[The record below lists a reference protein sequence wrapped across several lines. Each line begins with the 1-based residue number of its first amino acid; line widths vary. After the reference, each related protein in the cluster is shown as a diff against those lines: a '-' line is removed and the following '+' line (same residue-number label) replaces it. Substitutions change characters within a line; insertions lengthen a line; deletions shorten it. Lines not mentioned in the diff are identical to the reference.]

1 MFYLKQTTQR
11 IYVRVTEGDTDG
23 KQIQCQSML
32 PVICSSSSV
41 TSCDLQIYLNYR
53 NTSSYNRIVQKRCDN
68 INGVYTCEGCSK
80 GFKKNPSNDAS
91 LNKVTWTL
99 SASFESGNLNYRN
112 EIYNI
117 DIFSNKNS
125 SSLRPFW
132 KNITLPYITVNMNL
146 LFDFFYIKNYI
157 KIILKFEFIPYN
169 RPLYVGAQCFNDPH
183 CKTFD
188 NTYFELQQPGEFL
201 MFENTKLSTRVFIF
215 NFDTCKFKTF
225 YFIIKNK
232 DSHVLSCLFSIME
245 SKLSILC
252 KQNLFSSDA

>member
-1 MFYLKQTTQR
+1 
-11 IYVRVTEGDTDG
+11 
-23 KQIQCQSML
+23 ML

-68 INGVYTCEGCSK
+68 INGVYTCEGCNK

-112 EIYNI
+112 EIYII

-132 KNITLPYITVNMNL
+132 KNITLPYITVNINI
-146 LFDFFYIKNYI
+146 FF
-157 KIILKFEFIPYN
+157 FI
-169 RPLYVGAQCFNDPH
+169 
-183 CKTFD
+183 
-188 NTYFELQQPGEFL
+188 
-201 MFENTKLSTRVFIF
+201 
-215 NFDTCKFKTF
+215 
-225 YFIIKNK
+225 
-232 DSHVLSCLFSIME
+232 
-245 SKLSILC
+245 
-252 KQNLFSSDA
+252 

>member
-1 MFYLKQTTQR
+1 
-11 IYVRVTEGDTDG
+11 
-23 KQIQCQSML
+23 ML

-68 INGVYTCEGCSK
+68 INGVYTCEGCNK

-112 EIYNI
+112 EIYII

-132 KNITLPYITVNMNL
+132 KNITLPYITVRFFLYHNL
-146 LFDFFYIKNYI
+146 IKLNSIKNLI
-157 KIILKFEFIPYN
+157 QFEFNPYN
-169 RPLYVGAQCFNDPH
+169 RPLYVDAQCFNDPH

-215 NFDTCKFKTF
+215 NFDITI
-225 YFIIKNK
+225 Y
-232 DSHVLSCLFSIME
+232 
-245 SKLSILC
+245 
-252 KQNLFSSDA
+252 